1 MDIKRCTAKYDSS
14 RDNEI
19 CVNPPK
25 ISGNY
30 YKMKD
35 TLQFIVSSIVDNAEA
50 VHIDEQETDDITNLI
65 ITVDK
70 EDMGK
75 IIGKEG
81 KVIRSIRNIMKIK
94 AIKNNKRIN
103 ISIADSDKK

>member
-1 MDIKRCTAKYDSS
+1 
-14 RDNEI
+14 
-19 CVNPPK
+19 
-25 ISGNY
+25 
-30 YKMKD
+30 MKD
-35 TLQFIVSSIVDNAEA
+35 TLQFIVSSIVDKTDA
-50 VHIDEQETDDITNLI
+50 VHIDEQETDGITNLI

-94 AIKNNKRIN
+94 AIKNGKRIN
-103 ISIADSDKK
+103 VSIADNEKK